1 MSYDYDSV
9 YLIASLIGAAVVGFV
24 FGLVPLICGLIKK
37 RVGLAIGGFAAC
49 LVGGFILGLILA
61 LPMCVLFTV
70 LIFVTKPKN
79 AGMPGAP
86 YGQYPGQ
93 APYQAPPQPMP
104 GQPPVAGQQPVPPQP
119 QTQQDPAAP
128 EKMPWENPEQK

>member
-1 MSYDYDSV
+1 MSSSYDSV
-9 YLIASLIGAAVVGFV
+9 YWIASIIGALVVGFV
-24 FGLVPLICGLIKK
+24 FGLVPLICGLVKK

-61 LPMCVLFTV
+61 LPMCALFTV

-79 AGMPGAP
+79 AAAP

-93 APYQAPPQPMP
+93 TPYPGPMQSNQPPV
-104 GQPPVAGQQPVPPQP
+104 QPPVAQQPAPAP
-119 QTQQDPAAP
+119 QQDAAP

>member
-1 MSYDYDSV
+1 MSSSYDSV
-9 YLIASLIGAAVVGFV
+9 YWIASIIGALVVGFV
-24 FGLVPLICGLIKK
+24 FGLVPL
-37 RVGLAIGGFAAC
+37 IGGFAAC

-61 LPMCVLFTV
+61 LPMCALFTV

-79 AGMPGAP
+79 AAAP

-93 APYQAPPQPMP
+93 TPYPGPMQPNQPPV
-104 GQPPVAGQQPVPPQP
+104 QPPVAQQPAPAP
-119 QTQQDPAAP
+119 QQDAAP